1 MPFAVK
7 CIQTYPLCCINFVSE
22 MYPKCIPNV
31 SECIRFVSEMY
42 PNVSALYPKCI
53 RFVSECIR
61 NVSAVSECIRCI
73 CCIGMYP
80 MYLLYRNVSDVS
92 TDPVRG
98 TTEAGGTLS
107 TEQSQILPTWYVSR
121 LELLGCKS

>member
-1 MPFAVK
+1 
-7 CIQTYPLCCINFVSE
+7 
-22 MYPKCIPNV
+22 MYPDVTKNPNV
-31 SECIRFVSEMY
+31 SECIQMY
-42 PNVSALYPKCI
+42 SNVSK
-53 RFVSECIR
+53 
-61 NVSAVSECIRCI
+61 
-73 CCIGMYP
+73 CIGMYP
-80 MYLLYRNVSDVS
+80 NVS